1 MTGGAAAG
9 GFAAPSV
16 GGYAAGDAQQGR
28 RGGQSAVTAS
38 RVEIR
43 RGTYHDS
50 VTLMQVS
57 RQAEQLPGVEAAAAV
72 AATPVNLDL
81 LARQGFAVDPA
92 GLGPSDLV
100 VCVRAADEDTA
111 DQAME
116 EVAALLAGPS
126 GAGSG
131 ASAGTAG
138 GPVVPPRSLR
148 AAARRDPD
156 LNLAVLSVPGRHLH
170 YEILQALQ
178 AGLHVFCFSDGLDPA
193 AEAACKRFAVDRG
206 LLLMGPDCG
215 TAILDGVGLGFAN
228 AVRQGPV
235 GVVGASGTGIQEV
248 TCLLDAAGTGI
259 SHAIGVGGRDLSPE
273 VGGIMTLRA
282 LELLAADPATER
294 IVVISKPPDPE
305 VARRVADAAAA
316 TGKPAILAFPGMPA
330 PPPLPDRVRFA
341 GSLEAAAAW
350 ATQGPNVVEGMP
362 QPQPPARGVLAASGP
377 PQPQP
382 SVGGILADSG
392 PQQRQPRVGG
402 VPAAE
407 GTPQP
412 QPPVGGAP
420 TGRVAGRGERG
431 DPLSTGLPE
440 GSSPAPTPATAP
452 APATASAP
460 ASASTPA
467 TASASARPTLSAA
480 EPPPAVTHGM
490 IRGLFCGGTLCYE
503 AMAVVAGV
511 VGRVASNIP
520 LRAEWRLGDSSRSE
534 GHTFVDF
541 GDDALTEGRAHPMID
556 PGLRNERFRREA
568 ADPETGVVLLDVVL
582 GYGAHPDP
590 AGELAPLIGEALA
603 GRAGGLSVVVSLCG
617 AADDPQ
623 GLDGQAAAL
632 RAAGALVTRSSAQAA
647 RLALAAAGLDRG
659 APKPAPAAP
668 APARP
673 RPLPGGLDQMTF
685 RPGPG
690 PGGPGAGLRPP
701 RPAPR
706 PDREGGGRP

>member
-1 MTGGAAAG
+1 
-9 GFAAPSV
+9 
-16 GGYAAGDAQQGR
+16 
-28 RGGQSAVTAS
+28 VTAS

-81 LARQGFAVDPA
+81 LARQGFAVDPG

-100 VCVRAADEDTA
+100 VCVRAADEETA

-116 EVAALLAGPS
+116 QVAALLAGTS
-126 GAGSG
+126 GGADTSGGAG
-131 ASAGTAG
+131 T
-138 GPVVPPRSLR
+138 GPVAPLRSLR
-148 AAARRDPD
+148 AAARRHPD

-170 YEILQALQ
+170 YEITQALQ
-178 AGLHVFCFSDGLDPA
+178 AGLHVFCFSDGLHPA
-193 AEAACKRFAVDRG
+193 AEAACKRFAADRG

-228 AVRQGPV
+228 AVRRGPV

-248 TCLLDAAGTGI
+248 TCLLDAAGAGI

-294 IVVISKPPDPE
+294 IVVISKPPDTE
-305 VARRVADAAAA
+305 VAGRVAEAAAA
-316 TGKPAILAFPGMPA
+316 CGKPAVLAFPGMA
-330 PPPLPDRVRFA
+330 DPPPLPGGVAFA
-341 GSLEAAAAW
+341 GSLEEAAAW
-350 ATQGPNVVEGMP
+350 A
-362 QPQPPARGVLAASGP
+362 ARG
-377 PQPQP
+377 
-382 SVGGILADSG
+382 
-392 PQQRQPRVGG
+392 RV
-402 VPAAE
+402 AE
-407 GTPQP
+407 GAPEP
-412 QPPVGGAP
+412 QPPVVTPGA
-420 TGRVAGRGERG
+420 
-431 DPLSTGLPE
+431 
-440 GSSPAPTPATAP
+440 
-452 APATASAP
+452 
-460 ASASTPA
+460 
-467 TASASARPTLSAA
+467 
-480 EPPPAVTHGM
+480 

-503 AMAVVAGV
+503 AMAVVAKV

-520 LRAEWRLGDSSRSE
+520 LRPEWRLAGSNRSE

-568 ADPETGVVLLDVVL
+568 ADPGTGVVLLDVVL

-590 AGELAPLIGEALA
+590 AGELAPLIE
-603 GRAGGLSVVVSLCG
+603 RAVADRPGGLSVVVSLCG
-617 AADDPQ
+617 AAGDPQ

-647 RLALAAAGLDRG
+647 RLALAAAGLDR
-659 APKPAPAAP
+659 AADRSAP

-673 RPLPGGLDQMTF
+673 RPLPGGLDGMTF

-690 PGGPGAGLRPP
+690 PGGPGAGLRRPHPAGPGGPGAEPGRP
-701 RPAPR
+701 RPAR
-706 PDREGGGRP
+706 PAGEGDGSGRP

>member
-1 MTGGAAAG
+1 
-9 GFAAPSV
+9 
-16 GGYAAGDAQQGR
+16 
-28 RGGQSAVTAS
+28 VTAS

-57 RQAEQLPGVEAAAAV
+57 RQAGQLPGVEAAAAV

-81 LARQGFAVDPA
+81 LARQGFAVEEA

-100 VCVRAADEDTA
+100 VCVRAADEEAA

-116 EVAALLAGPS
+116 QVGAFLAGAS
-126 GAGSG
+126 GTGGGSSAGSG
-131 ASAGTAG
+131 G

-193 AEAACKRFAVDRG
+193 AEAACKRFAADRG

-228 AVRQGPV
+228 AVRRGPV

-294 IVVISKPPDPE
+294 VVVISKPPDPE
-305 VARRVADAAAA
+305 VARRVAEAAAA
-316 TGKPAILAFPGMPA
+316 TGKPAVLAFPGMAA
-330 PPPLPDRVRFA
+330 PPPLPEGVRFA

-350 ATQGPNVVEGMP
+350 ATQGPNM
-362 QPQPPARGVLAASGP
+362 
-377 PQPQP
+377 
-382 SVGGILADSG
+382 
-392 PQQRQPRVGG
+392 
-402 VPAAE
+402 AE

-412 QPPVGGAP
+412 QPSAAGVLAASGTRQPQPSVGGAP
-420 TGRVAGRGERG
+420 TGRVAGPGERG

-440 GSSPAPTPATAP
+440 GSSPAPAP
-452 APATASAP
+452 APAPTHPPRPP
-460 ASASTPA
+460 AD
-467 TASASARPTLSAA
+467 
-480 EPPPAVTHGM
+480 PPPAVTPGV
-490 IRGLFCGGTLCYE
+490 IRGLYCGGTLCYE

-520 LRAEWRLGDSSRSE
+520 LRAAWRLGDSNRSE

-568 ADPETGVVLLDVVL
+568 ADPGTGVVLVDVVL

-590 AGELAPLIGEALA
+590 AGELAPLIEEALA
-603 GRAGGLSVVVSLCG
+603 GRPGGLSVVVSLCG
-617 AADDPQ
+617 AAGDPQ

-632 RAAGALVTRSSAQAA
+632 RAAGALVARSSAQAA
-647 RLALAAAGLDRG
+647 RLALAAAGLDR
-659 APKPAPAAP
+659 ATARPTPAP

-701 RPAPR
+701 RPAHRPDGEGAGLRPPR
-706 PDREGGGRP
+706 PAPGPDREGGGRT